1 MSMDYPQHATKSL
14 SFLLFNTLMQRE
26 AESTDNIE
34 VTSER
39 GGLYIHI
46 AYCRK
51 KCIYCDFFSAGD
63 RIADWNRYV
72 NAICLEFKERI
83 KELAC
88 PIRTLYIGGGTPSLM
103 PSYEFSRL
111 CDFLKPYIP
120 DVEEFTIE
128 VNPDDV
134 DEQKLKIWKSNG
146 VNRLSIGIQS
156 FDDKVLCALGR
167 RHNSVIA
174 IKAYELARRY
184 FSNISIDLMFGLPGQ
199 SIEMWTR
206 DLKTAIK
213 MQPEHISAYSL
224 MYEEGTALTVLRDN
238 GRLEEAS
245 ENVSEK
251 MFIILIQELKKAGY
265 DHYEISNFALPGYR
279 SMHNSSYWHQKP
291 YLGLGP
297 SAHSYDGKRT
307 RKANRADIRGYIDYW
322 NPYSIEKKYKGSF
335 YESENLS
342 DEEMIEEY
350 VMTRM
355 RTREGISI
363 DDFRKRFGNN
373 ACDSLIRNCKALLNR
388 GLLAFEETSISLKES
403 SVLISD
409 SIIVDMI

>member
-1 MSMDYPQHATKSL
+1 
-14 SFLLFNTLMQRE
+14 MQGG
-26 AESTDNIE
+26 AEDTDCIE
-34 VTSER
+34 IKSER

-63 RIADWNRYV
+63 RIADWHGYV
-72 NAICLEFKERI
+72 NAICSEFKERI
-83 KELAC
+83 NELAC
-88 PIRTLYIGGGTPSLM
+88 PIRTIYIGGGTPSLM
-103 PSYEFSRL
+103 PIDEFSRL
-111 CDFLKPYIP
+111 CDFIKPYAN
-120 DVEEFTIE
+120 DLEEFTIE

-134 DEQKLKIWKSNG
+134 EESKLEIWKHKG

-156 FDDKVLCALGR
+156 FDDKVLKVLGR
-167 RHNSVIA
+167 RHDSA
-174 IKAYELARRY
+174 TAKKAYELARRY

-199 SIEMWTR
+199 SLDMWTMDLIAAIEM
-206 DLKTAIK
+206 I
-213 MQPEHISAYSL
+213 PEHISAYSL
-224 MYEEGTALTVLRDN
+224 MYEEGTALTALRDI
-238 GRLEEAS
+238 GRLEEAPES
-245 ENVSEK
+245 VSEK
-251 MFIILIQELKKAGY
+251 MFLRLIEELNKAGY

-279 SMHNSSYWHQKP
+279 SIHNSSYWHQQP

-322 NPYSIEKKYKGSF
+322 NQSYIEKKYEDSF

-342 DEEMIEEY
+342 DEELIEEY
-350 VMTRM
+350 IMTRM
-355 RTREGISI
+355 RTREGISL
-363 DDFRKRFGNN
+363 DDFHKRFGNN
-373 ACDSLIRNCKALLNR
+373 SCDSLIRNCKPLLDR
-388 GLLAFEETSISLKES
+388 GLIAFDENTISLKES